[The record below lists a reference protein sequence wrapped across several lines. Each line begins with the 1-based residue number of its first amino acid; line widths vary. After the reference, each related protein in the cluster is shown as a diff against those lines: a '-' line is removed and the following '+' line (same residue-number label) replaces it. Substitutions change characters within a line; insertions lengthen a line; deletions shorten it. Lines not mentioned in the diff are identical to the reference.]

1 MGGGG
6 ENFSVQEFFF
16 SSLVCIFSFWLCMNF
31 FSVPLLTGFFS
42 EKFPLHECFLGIVNP
57 PPVNTKGSL
66 LTPQD
71 EVGVEGQD
79 EANHGF

>member
-1 MGGGG
+1 M
-6 ENFSVQEFFF
+6 
-16 SSLVCIFSFWLCMNF
+16 
-31 FSVPLLTGFFS
+31 PLLTGFFS
-42 EKFPLHECFLGIVNP
+42 DKFPLHEFFLGIVNP